1 MFTPLALKDEVYL
14 ILFRTPLSKVLS
26 IRDKS
31 SNVDLTAYWKECRY
45 PVDTYSRPRSIL
57 TLRNITHFSDL
68 RIAWLSL
75 SKVSMW
81 TTASQRWEQGWQFAR
96 VVSRLMLMLPFKE
109 NVLQLLD
116 KSKYDEAISQI
127 ALHLRLRVEDTEGKM
142 AATHLIFLVEVGP
155 G

>member
-1 MFTPLALKDEVYL
+1 MFTPLALKDEAYL
-14 ILFRTPLSKVLS
+14 ILFRTPLSNVLS
-26 IRDKS
+26 IRDKV
-31 SNVDLTAYWKECRY
+31 SNVDSTAYWKECRY

-57 TLRNITHFSDL
+57 TLRNITQFSDL

-109 NVLQLLD
+109 IVLHSWTNPNTMRQYPKL
-116 KSKYDEAISQI
+116 
-127 ALHLRLRVEDTEGKM
+127 LHLRLGVEDTAGKM
-142 AATHLIFLVEVGP
+142 AAIHLIFLVEVGP